1 MFFDLKKTNINS
13 IKMKFTKLFTLF
25 LLLTHFSFA
34 NIPVENL
41 DQEFDQINKIEKYVN
56 EHPGTT
62 LDYLKSEDSEL
73 IKNISISEEIGSNI
87 ALVEN
92 DTMGIPPFW
101 WGFCLGFWGI
111 IIVYIISDNDKSAS
125 KKALQGCIT
134 AAGVYLGVYLIL
146 IIIGLTSVST
156 GYYY

>member
-1 MFFDLKKTNINS
+1 
-13 IKMKFTKLFTLF
+13 MKIAKLFTLF
-25 LLLTHFSFA
+25 LLLSHFSFA

-41 DQEFDQINKIEKYVN
+41 NQEFDQINKIEKYVN

-62 LDYLKSEDSEL
+62 IDQLKSENSEL
-73 IKNISISEEIGSNI
+73 IKNITISEEIGANF
-87 ALVEN
+87 ALVES

-111 IIVYIISDNDKSAS
+111 IIVYIISDNDKSAT
-125 KKALQGCIT
+125 KKAFQGCIT
-134 AAGVYLGVYLIL
+134 AAGIYVGLYMIF

>member
-1 MFFDLKKTNINS
+1 
-13 IKMKFTKLFTLF
+13 MKIAKLFTLF
-25 LLLTHFSFA
+25 LLLSHFSFA

-41 DQEFDQINKIEKYVN
+41 NQEFDQINKIEKYVN

-62 LDYLKSEDSEL
+62 IDQLKSENSEL
-73 IKNISISEEIGSNI
+73 IKNITISEEIGANF
-87 ALVEN
+87 ALVES

-101 WGFCLGFWGI
+101 RGFCLGFWGI
-111 IIVYIISDNDKSAS
+111 IIVYIISDNDKSAT

-134 AAGVYLGVYLIL
+134 AAGIYVGLYMIF